1 MLEVLPVGHDKTTGF
16 EALAACLARESGLA
30 FRSGAKTSDDD
41 ARAVSNDSNV
51 SNELRESAPFAPLR
65 VVAVGDGENDAGM
78 LRAAGVG
85 VALANACEATKRA
98 ADHVT
103 TATNDQDGVAE
114 AIRKFVL

>member
-1 MLEVLPVGHDKTTGF
+1 MPEIHNMTAIPLLVGATLSAFAGWRGMKIATLANVRTTT
-16 EALAACLARESGLA
+16 
-30 FRSGAKTSDDD
+30 KI
-41 ARAVSNDSNV
+41 
-51 SNELRESAPFAPLR
+51 
-65 VVAVGDGENDAGM
+65 
-78 LRAAGVG
+78 GVG